1 MVDEKVIKDNRNAT
15 PQFIAALTQ
24 VVWTQIGKMLAP
36 PLFRPLS
43 PLFPPLPPFST
54 SFLWLTRTQ
63 ESVAQDLESFSAHA
77 GRTTISTDDVLLL
90 CRRNQDMHHI
100 IKDFIDQEKAEK
112 AAKGDKRSRR

>member
-1 MVDEKVIKDNRNAT
+1 MADAGSDENQQALTQALWFAIGQMVDEKVIKDNRNAT

-24 VVWTQIGKMLAP
+24 VVWTQM
-36 PLFRPLS
+36 
-43 PLFPPLPPFST
+43 
-54 SFLWLTRTQ
+54 
-63 ESVAQDLESFSAHA
+63 ESVAQDLESFSGHA